1 MVNAPVCKTGTRKV
15 NIVGSNPTLPIFK
28 QYIWPRSLVGWKH
41 QPVTLGS
48 VGSNPIEVVS
58 DANSNYKDTTVNRIT
73 NGVMYMGC
81 GTAWGGRLPCK
92 QEIQASSILA
102 RSSKK
107 NGLWLNLVERCIH
120 RNSLRNSCR
129 TRNAGLEGCRGCRF
143 KSGQSDDVLW

>member
-1 MVNAPVCKTGTRKV
+1 MVNAPVCKTGTRRV
-15 NIVGSNPTLPIFK
+15 NNVGSNPTLPIFK
-28 QYIWPRSLVGWKH
+28 QYIWPRSLVGRKH

-107 NGLWLNLVERCIH
+107 YRVVAQFGRALH
-120 RNSLRNSCR
+120 S
-129 TRNAGLEGCRGCRF
+129 GCRGCRF
-143 KSGQSDDVLW
+143 KSGQSDDVL

>member
-1 MVNAPVCKTGTRKV
+1 MVNAPVCKTGTRRV

-28 QYIWPRSLVGWKH
+28 QYIWPRSLVGRKH

-107 NGLWLNLVERCIH
+107 I
-120 RNSLRNSCR
+120 
-129 TRNAGLEGCRGCRF
+129 TGCG
-143 KSGQSDDVLW
+143 SIW